1 MHINIKAAKFAQD
14 LGIPILPSSNIKSLL
29 EVMVA
34 LDCGGDD
41 VKLSHELLNDLDFIS
56 PNETEL

>member
-1 MHINIKAAKFAQD
+1 
-14 LGIPILPSSNIKSLL
+14 
-29 EVMVA
+29 MVA

-41 VKLSHELLNDLDFIS
+41 VVLDDDLLSNLDFIS

>member
-1 MHINIKAAKFAQD
+1 
-14 LGIPILPSSNIKSLL
+14 
-29 EVMVA
+29 MVG

-41 VKLSHELLNDLDFIS
+41 VEIDEDLLSNLDFIS

>member
-1 MHINIKAAKFAQD
+1 
-14 LGIPILPSSNIKSLL
+14 
-29 EVMVA
+29 MVA

-41 VKLSHELLNDLDFIS
+41 LVIKDDLLRNLDFIS